1 MNKRVK
7 KNKKAVALLVAL
19 VVFLSLGGMAAAG
32 QDWSNHWA
40 GKQISCWLEKELIT
54 GYPDGSFQPDAAISR
69 AEFFALINR
78 LFGFEKQ
85 AAVYF
90 ADVTDGAWY
99 QEDIAKA
106 LAAG

>member
-54 GYPDGSFQPDAAISR
+54 GYPDGSFQLTPLL
-69 AEFFALINR
+69 AELNCLNQPAFRF
-78 LFGFEKQ
+78 
-85 AAVYF
+85 
-90 ADVTDGAWY
+90 
-99 QEDIAKA
+99 
-106 LAAG
+106 